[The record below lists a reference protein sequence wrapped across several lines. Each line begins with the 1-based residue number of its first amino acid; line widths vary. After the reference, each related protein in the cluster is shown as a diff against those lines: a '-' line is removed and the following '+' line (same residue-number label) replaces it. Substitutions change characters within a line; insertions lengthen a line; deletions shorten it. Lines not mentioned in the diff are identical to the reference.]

1 MQEPKSQFFF
11 GWWVLIAIGYS
22 LFVGAGMIFY
32 AMSVLLD
39 GFVAATD
46 FSVAQISGANTV
58 FLVVAGLAGIAVGEL
73 ISRYDARYCIT
84 GGTLFIALIYKGTL

>member
-32 AMSVLLD
+32 AMSVLLENI
-39 GFVAATD
+39 VA
-46 FSVAQISGANTV
+46 
-58 FLVVAGLAGIAVGEL
+58 
-73 ISRYDARYCIT
+73 DA
-84 GGTLFIALIYKGTL
+84 ADAHEEKHV